1 MIALMPHCS
10 KFSQKRRRKAFDSRF
25 FESFGRHGVT
35 ALSSLGS
42 AAVTLRSIPIHS
54 VNQFQASATNESG
67 VFAGVGRERHRW
79 GASCIAHAHWQ
90 PLPRSCLLRLRLVGD
105 EALALLSE
113 VFVHLWRHTGSFEV
127 AFPQAPPG
135 PAFASAMR
143 LLAKRPIV
151 GLRISLCAAWSQA
164 SLA

>member
-1 MIALMPHCS
+1 MN
-10 KFSQKRRRKAFDSRF
+10 R
-25 FESFGRHGVT
+25 ES
-35 ALSSLGS
+35 LPGS
-42 AAVTLRSIPIHS
+42 AGKGI
-54 VNQFQASATNESG
+54 
-67 VFAGVGRERHRW
+67 VG

-127 AFPQAPPG
+127 AFPQAPRG
-135 PAFASAMR
+135 PAFS
-143 LLAKRPIV
+143 
-151 GLRISLCAAWSQA
+151 LRIPLCAAWSQA